1 MRRADDRTEG
11 KDGQMHQ
18 MLPRRKIRGGKSSRV
33 KHHTHEDRRY
43 DGSLLA
49 YVNAL
54 FENQANENIVGQYL
68 VYLKT
73 VVGVSPRTKRLYI
86 EDLFGTYELGDPFI
100 RSAEYTFFNFLNLER
115 VEISNQ
121 IDRQLVRR
129 YVAWLSNNHIA
140 SSSINRRLS
149 ALRSFYK
156 FLLSESKVETSPIP
170 VATHQRNSPRSSLSV
185 KMAQKIPEFLTR
197 DEIEALLTAPD
208 LNRPE
213 GKRDRAIL
221 ELFYAAGLRV
231 SEMTGLNLDSVNF
244 ETRELRVTGKG
255 SNERIVLIGIP
266 AASALSDYVNNVRP
280 SLLGPMRTDALF
292 ISRYGRRLID
302 RRIQKLMERY
312 ALSTGLEKNLH
323 PHVLRH
329 TFATHMLDGG
339 ADLRVVQHLLG
350 HADLSTTQIYTHI

>member
-1 MRRADDRTEG
+1 V
-11 KDGQMHQ
+11 KPHQ
-18 MLPRRKIRGGKSSRV
+18 P
-33 KHHTHEDRRY
+33 DNRRY
-43 DGSLLA
+43 DVDLLN

-54 FENQANENIVGQYL
+54 YENQANENIVGQYL

-73 VVGVSPRTKRLYI
+73 VVGVSPRTVRLYI
-86 EDLFGTYELGDPFI
+86 KDLFGTYELGNPFM
-100 RSAEYTFFNFLNLER
+100 RSAEYTFFNFLNLQQIK
-115 VEISNQ
+115 ISNQ

-129 YVAWLSNNHIA
+129 YVAWLSGNHIA

-156 FLLSESKVETSPIP
+156 FLLSEGKVETSPIP

-185 KMAQKIPEFLTR
+185 KMAKKIPEFLTR

-208 LNRPE
+208 LTRPE
-213 GKRDRAIL
+213 GQRDRAIL

-231 SEMTGLNLDSVNF
+231 SEMTGLDLDSVNL

-255 SNERIVLIGIP
+255 SKERIVLMGVP
-266 AASALSDYVNNVRP
+266 AASALSNYVNNARP
-280 SLLGPMRTDALF
+280 SLLGQGKDRDALF

-302 RRIQKLMERY
+302 RRMQKLMERY
-312 ALSTGLEKNLH
+312 ALLTGLAKDLH
-323 PHVLRH
+323 PHILRH

-350 HADLSTTQIYTHI
+350 HADLSTTQIYTHISKQQAKKVYLASHPMAQPEDQ